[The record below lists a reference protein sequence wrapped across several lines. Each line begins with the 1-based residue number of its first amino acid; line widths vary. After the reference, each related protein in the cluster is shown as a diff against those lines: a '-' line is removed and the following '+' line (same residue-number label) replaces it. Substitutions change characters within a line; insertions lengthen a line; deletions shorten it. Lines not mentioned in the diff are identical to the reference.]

1 MGDCFCE
8 DHARLDELFR
18 KFQEEKHSNLNLA
31 KDYFEQFKFRLESHI
46 VWEEELLFS
55 LFEAKTGIQGPSL
68 VAVMRTEYVQIQGTI
83 ETICAKIKNQNP
95 LGGED
100 ESVLLGVLSVHNLK
114 EEDILYP
121 MLDDTTNNWER
132 KKISKKWKNICRN
145 RRITS

>member
-1 MGDCFCE
+1 M
-8 DHARLDELFR
+8 
-18 KFQEEKHSNLNLA
+18 A

-132 KKISKKWKNICRN
+132 KKISKK
-145 RRITS
+145 